1 MLCPLCKTALRAG
14 ESNNVKRDGKTFRR
28 IRLYCKSK
36 GCPRNNGQPIS
47 VQEIEIKETD
57 QHDAE

>member
-1 MLCPLCKTALRAG
+1 MLCPSCKIALRAG
-14 ESNNVKRDGKTFRR
+14 ASDNIKKDGVTYRR

-47 VQEIEIKETD
+47 VQEIEVKEAN
-57 QHDAE
+57 HGSE